1 MVALREDFETLE
13 ERLVFTGRYVIQSD
27 WWCRLLRERK
37 DAILELFDVIGLK
50 PEIESKAKGPDSFK
64 RTSEASQKQDKKT
77 VKEIVGD
84 GEEVEVEAGQELST
98 NDIGLIYKK

>member
-1 MVALREDFETLE
+1 M
-13 ERLVFTGRYVIQSD
+13 
-27 WWCRLLRERK
+27 
-37 DAILELFDVIGLK
+37 FDVIGLK